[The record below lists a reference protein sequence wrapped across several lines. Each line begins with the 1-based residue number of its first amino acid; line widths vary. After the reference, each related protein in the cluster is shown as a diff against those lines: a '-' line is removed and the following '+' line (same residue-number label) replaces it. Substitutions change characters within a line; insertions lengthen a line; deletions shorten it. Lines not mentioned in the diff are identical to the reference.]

1 MGVRLKLDENGE
13 RWPDNTHPGRANA
26 GMFFSTGTNGH
37 LMIIKPLAPIR
48 VVMNIGQRWQ
58 TGYARS
64 TVMRQS
70 WGSGSLSTINR
81 QPSGHLGIFKRFA
94 SV

>member
-1 MGVRLKLDENGE
+1 
-13 RWPDNTHPGRANA
+13 
-26 GMFFSTGTNGH
+26 MFFSTGTNGH

-64 TVMRQS
+64 TVS
-70 WGSGSLSTINR
+70 AWHSGRYGADTD
-81 QPSGHLGIFKRFA
+81 A
-94 SV
+94 